1 MNIIVLFNMK
11 KLIIALI
18 FFCAFVEVYS
28 SDFNQEPDRFVQF
41 FVSSLENREKS
52 IELNEFLKS
61 KDGVKMSRVD
71 ATSKVVF
78 VIFTADKNYSETDF
92 ANWLNEKGY
101 SFSCFNSGTQGVD
114 SFIQLKAE
122 NCANK

>member
-1 MNIIVLFNMK
+1 MK
-11 KLIIALI
+11 KLVITLI
-18 FFCAFVEVYS
+18 FFCAFVGVYS
-28 SDFNQEPDRFVQF
+28 SDFNQEPDKFVQF
-41 FVSSLENREKS
+41 FVSSLESREKS

-78 VIFTADKNYSETDF
+78 VIFTSDKNYSETDF
-92 ANWLNEKGY
+92 ANWMNEKGY

-114 SFIQLKAE
+114 PFIQLKAE